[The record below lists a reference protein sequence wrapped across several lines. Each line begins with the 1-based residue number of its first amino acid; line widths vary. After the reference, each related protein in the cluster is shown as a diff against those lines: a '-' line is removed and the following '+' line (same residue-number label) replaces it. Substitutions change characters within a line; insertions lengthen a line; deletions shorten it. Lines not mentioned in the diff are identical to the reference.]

1 MKITIEPTDK
11 TQPIEIQNPKISVW
25 IAGDDHNLCE
35 VVEYLVI
42 PALKAYGFMVDDG
55 MITVDLLA

>member
-11 TQPIEIQNPKISVW
+11 SQPIEIQNPGIAVW

-42 PALKAYGFMVDDG
+42 PALKAYGYGISEG